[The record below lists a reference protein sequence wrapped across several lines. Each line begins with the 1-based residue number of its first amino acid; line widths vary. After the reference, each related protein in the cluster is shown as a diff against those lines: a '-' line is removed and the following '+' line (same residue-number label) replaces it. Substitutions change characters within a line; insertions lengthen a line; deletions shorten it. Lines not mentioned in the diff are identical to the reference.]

1 MATIKTRG
9 RCWVHGYET
18 TPTAL
23 TLQRT
28 NEVLTRFGNMMDSV
42 GGTFLTRTADTGQ
55 YVPGAYTT
63 ASLNLGYFIYKW
75 TAHGV
80 DIYIKFHFQR
90 GGSSNLYPALTITMG
105 AGTNGSGTI
114 TGVNRE
120 FSRVIPL
127 PRDSDAFSSGNP
139 QSYENVDI
147 EHYASV
153 GENHIFFLFGSSPD
167 LPAIF
172 YNWGYMF
179 SITRPMLVDLSGY
192 DPGYLVLRS
201 FIKNGFLSSSHTNHF
216 MTVINTS
223 DYSLDFSD
231 SLLTPNN
238 YDSTYYKAKEYYALP
253 YNVEYARGGGIF
265 SVASYVRTSTGH
277 RLDPSVIICPITAR
291 LGNEDVVSYNGQR
304 YLRTMMFGNA
314 SANSYASTQVGN
326 TGSCLAFLWE

>member
-9 RCWVHGYET
+9 RCWVHGNET

-63 ASLNLGYFIYKW
+63 ASPNLGYFIYKW

-80 DIYIKFHFQR
+80 DIYIKFNFQR
-90 GGSSNLYPALTITMG
+90 DVSTNLYPALTITMG

-120 FSRVIPL
+120 FSRVISL
-127 PRDSDAFSSGNP
+127 PRDSDAITGGKPNG
-139 QSYENVDI
+139 YENFEI

-153 GENHIFFLFGSSPD
+153 GENHIFFLFGSSPYI
-167 LPAIF
+167 PTTY

-179 SITRPMLVDLSGY
+179 SITRPMLADLSGY

-201 FIKNGFLSSSHTNHF
+201 FIKGGYYYSYITNHF

-231 SLLTPNN
+231 SVITSSD
-238 YDSTYYKAKEYYALP
+238 YDKIYYKAKEYYALP
-253 YNVEYARGGGIF
+253 YNAEVARDGGLF

-277 RLDPSVIICPITAR
+277 RLDPSVIICPFAAS

-314 SANSYASTQVGN
+314 SDNSYDSSSLGN
-326 TGSCLAFLWE
+326 TGSCMAFLWE